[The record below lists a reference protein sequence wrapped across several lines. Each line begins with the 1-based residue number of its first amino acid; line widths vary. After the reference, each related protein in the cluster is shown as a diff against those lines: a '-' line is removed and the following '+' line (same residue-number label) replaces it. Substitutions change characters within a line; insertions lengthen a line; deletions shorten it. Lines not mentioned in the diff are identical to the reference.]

1 MGCNRKRPMWLRGL
15 LWAESIVELF
25 GWNEAVAVID
35 TRIDEDR
42 LFGAYNDF
50 DRGAEAY
57 LKHIEG
63 QPNAKL

>member
-1 MGCNRKRPMWLRGL
+1 MEYNRKRPMWLRGL
-15 LWAESIVELF
+15 LWAENMVELF

-35 TRIDEDR
+35 NMIDEA
-42 LFGAYNDF
+42 LVFNSYSDF